1 MKHELV
7 KMYDCQKLPKE
18 IKKYFFDSHDHIKHN
33 DIVVEVLVNEKG
45 TDILSDYL
53 IKDGAVWDD
62 TVFIKHW
69 W

>member
-1 MKHELV
+1 MPEEI
-7 KMYDCQKLPKE
+7 KMYFLKNSDVKC
-18 IKKYFFDSHDHIKHN
+18 N
-33 DIVVEVLVNEKG
+33 DVVLEVLVNKKG

-53 IKDGAVWDD
+53 IEDGVKWDD

>member
-1 MKHELV
+1 
-7 KMYDCQKLPKE
+7 MYDCQDFPEE
-18 IKKYFFDSHDHIKHN
+18 IKYYFLRTSAVKCN
-33 DIVVEVLVNEKG
+33 DVVLEVLVNEKG

-53 IKDGAVWDD
+53 IEDGLEWDD

>member
-1 MKHELV
+1 MV
-7 KMYDCQKLPKE
+7 KMYDCQNMPEE
-18 IKKYFFDSHDHIKHN
+18 IKMYFLKNSDVKCN
-33 DIVVEVLVNEKG
+33 DVVLEVLVNKKG

-53 IKDGAVWDD
+53 IEDGVKWDD